1 MTMILANG
9 IPITD
14 LMNKEEEILGNISFK
29 EFAIERGIKF
39 LEHEEL
45 SKHTSFKIGGPA
57 EIFAKPSSTGEVCEI
72 VKFCKENRIPLLP
85 LGKGSNVLVS
95 DNGISGVVMYF
106 GSDFGK
112 IELLDEETIYCE
124 AGTGLAALCN
134 FALEKELT
142 GLEFAYG
149 IPGSV
154 GGAVFMN
161 AGAYGGEI
169 KDVILYADHVDKNGE
184 TGRFTGEELEMS
196 YRHSVY
202 SAKEYFITGAAFKL
216 KKGEKAEI
224 KAKMDDLLGR
234 RFDKQPM
241 DKPSAGST
249 FKRPEGAFA
258 SALIDQCGLKG
269 YRVGGAEVSTKHAGF
284 VVNVGGA
291 TCADVLALIK
301 DVQEKVK
308 ADTGFFLEPEVEIL
322 G

>member
-1 MTMILANG
+1 M
-9 IPITD
+9 
-14 LMNKEEEILGNISFK
+14 KEVFVLEKTAFYK
-29 EFAIERGIKF
+29 FADEHGIKY
-39 LEHEEL
+39 LEQEEL

-57 EIFAKPSSTGEVCEI
+57 EIFAKPASTEQVALI
-72 VKFCKENRIPLLP
+72 ADFCRKNEIPLLP
-85 LGKGSNVLVS
+85 LGKGSNVLAP
-95 DNGISGVVMYF
+95 DNGIGGVTIYF

-112 IELLDEETIYCE
+112 IILLDDETIYCE
-124 AGTGLAALCN
+124 SGASLSALCK
-134 FALEKELT
+134 FALENELT

-169 KDVILYADHVDKNGE
+169 KDVIVFADHVDKEGR
-184 TGRFTGEELEMS
+184 TGRFTGDELQMS

-202 SAKEYFITGAAFKL
+202 SGKEYFITGAAFKL
-216 KKGEKAEI
+216 QKGDRTEI

-269 YRVGGAEVSTKHAGF
+269 YRIGGAEVSTKHAGF
-284 VVNVGGA
+284 VVNIGGA
-291 TCADVLALIK
+291 TAEDVLQLIGYI
-301 DVQEKVK
+301 QEKVK
-308 ADTGFFLEPEVEIL
+308 NDTGFFIEPEIEIL

>member
-1 MTMILANG
+1 M
-9 IPITD
+9 D
-14 LMNKEEEILGNISFK
+14 LMNKEEGFLDREKFYK
-29 EFAIERGIKF
+29 FADEHGIKY
-39 LEHEEL
+39 LEHEDL

-57 EIFAKPSSTGEVCEI
+57 EIFAKPSSKEQVAEIINYCNENEVQ
-72 VKFCKENRIPLLP
+72 LLP
-85 LGKGSNVLVS
+85 LGKGSNVLIS
-95 DNGISGVVMYF
+95 DKGIDGIVMNF
-106 GSDFGK
+106 GSEFNNMT
-112 IELLDEETIYCE
+112 LLDEETIYCE

-134 FALEKELT
+134 FALENSLS

-169 KDVILYADHVDKNGE
+169 KDVIIYADHVDKSGKS
-184 TGRFTGEELEMS
+184 GRFIGEELEMS
-196 YRHSVY
+196 YRHSAY

-216 KKGEKAEI
+216 QKGDKAEI

-284 VVNVGGA
+284 VVNIGGA
-291 TCADVLALIK
+291 TCADVLELIK
-301 DVQEKVK
+301 DIQEKVK
-308 ADTGFFLEPEVEIL
+308 NDTGFFIEPEVEII

>member
-1 MTMILANG
+1 MTISANG

-14 LMNKEEEILGNISFK
+14 LMNKEERSLDKNSFK
-29 EFAIERGIKF
+29 EFALEHGIKY

-57 EIFAKPSSTGEVCEI
+57 EIFAKPSSEEQVSKIINYCKKNEV
-72 VKFCKENRIPLLP
+72 PLFP
-85 LGKGSNVLVS
+85 LGKGSNLLVS
-95 DNGISGVVMYF
+95 DNGIDGVVIYF
-106 GSDFGK
+106 GNDFGK
-112 IELLDEETIYCE
+112 IKLVDDETVYCE
-124 AGTGLAALCN
+124 AGAGLAALCN
-134 FALEKELT
+134 FALENELT

-169 KDVILYADHVDKNGE
+169 KDVIIYADHMDKNGQS
-184 TGRFTGEELEMS
+184 GRFVGDELDMS
-196 YRHSVY
+196 YRHSAY

-216 KKGEKAEI
+216 QKGDKAEI

-284 VVNVGGA
+284 VVNVGEA
-291 TCADVLALIK
+291 TCADVLQLIK
-301 DVQEKVK
+301 DVQKKVK
-308 ADTGFFLEPEVEIL
+308 DDTGFVLEPEVEIL

>member
-1 MTMILANG
+1 MTSANG
-9 IPITD
+9 IPISD
-14 LMNKEEEILGNISFK
+14 LMNKEEKALDKTAFIK
-29 EFAIERGIKF
+29 FADEHGIKY

-57 EIFAKPSSTGEVCEI
+57 EVLVKPSDKEQVSAIIDYCRENEI
-72 VKFCKENRIPLLP
+72 SILP

-95 DNGISGVVMYF
+95 DNGIEGVVICF
-106 GSDFGK
+106 GSDLGK
-112 IELLDEETIYCE
+112 IELIDEKTVYCE
-124 AGTGLAALCN
+124 AGAGLGALCN
-134 FALEKELT
+134 FALENELT

-169 KDVILYADHVDKNGE
+169 KDVIVYADHIDKNGKA
-184 TGRFTGEELEMS
+184 GRFTGEELQMS

-202 SAKEYFITGAAFKL
+202 SGKEYFITGAAFKL
-216 KKGEKAEI
+216 EKGEKAEI
-224 KAKMDDLLGR
+224 KAKMDDLIGR

-269 YRVGGAEVSTKHAGF
+269 YRVGGAQVSTKHAGF
-284 VVNVGGA
+284 VVNVGEA
-291 TCADVLALIK
+291 TCEDVLQLIK

-308 ADTGFFLEPEVEIL
+308 NDTGFFLEPEVEII

>member
-1 MTMILANG
+1 MDKKA
-9 IPITD
+9 
-14 LMNKEEEILGNISFK
+14 FF
-29 EFAIERGIKF
+29 EFAEKHGIKY
-39 LEHEEL
+39 LEQEAL
-45 SKHTSFKIGGPA
+45 SRHTSFKIGGPA
-57 EIFAKPSSTGEVCEI
+57 EIFVKPDSAEQISAIVNFCCE
-72 VKFCKENRIPLLP
+72 NNIPLLP

-95 DNGISGVVMYF
+95 DDGIDGVVMYF
-106 GSDFGK
+106 GNDFGK
-112 IELLDEETIYCE
+112 IELIDEETVYCE

-134 FALEKELT
+134 FALENGLT

-169 KDVILYADHVDKNGE
+169 KDVILYADHVDKNGKA
-184 TGRFTGEELEMS
+184 GRFTGEELMMS
-196 YRHSVY
+196 YRHSAY

-216 KKGEKAEI
+216 EKGDKTEI

-284 VVNVGGA
+284 VVNTDGA
-291 TCADVLALIK
+291 TCADVLQLIK

-308 ADTGFFLEPEVEIL
+308 NDTGFFLEPEVEIL

>member
-1 MTMILANG
+1 M
-9 IPITD
+9 D
-14 LMNKEEEILGNISFK
+14 ISAFYK
-29 EFAIERGIKF
+29 FADEHGIKY

-57 EIFAKPSSTGEVCEI
+57 EIYAKPSSVEQVCEI
-72 VKFCKENRIPLLP
+72 IKFSEENGIKLLP

-95 DNGISGVVMYF
+95 DDGIDGIVMNF
-106 GSDFGK
+106 GSEFSK
-112 IELLDEETIYCE
+112 ISLIDEDTIYCE
-124 AGTGLAALCN
+124 AGTSLSALCN
-134 FALEKELT
+134 FALKNSLS
-142 GLEFAYG
+142 GLEFVYG

-169 KDVILYADHVDKNGE
+169 KDVILYADHANKDGNI
-184 TGRFTGEELEMS
+184 GRFSGDELQMS
-196 YRHSVY
+196 YRHSAY
-202 SAKEYFITGAAFKL
+202 SSKEYFITGAAFKL
-216 KKGEKAEI
+216 IKGDETEI

-284 VVNVGGA
+284 VVNIGGA
-291 TCADVLALIK
+291 TCSDVLELIN

-308 ADTGFFLEPEVEIL
+308 NDTGYFLEPEVEIL
-322 G
+322 K

>member
-1 MTMILANG
+1 MISVNG

-14 LMNKEEEILGNISFK
+14 LMNKEENILENTAFYN
-29 EFAIERGIKF
+29 FADEHGIKY

-57 EIFAKPSSTGEVCEI
+57 EIFAKPESTEQVSAIIE
-72 VKFCKENRIPLLP
+72 FCSENKIPLLP
-85 LGKGSNVLVS
+85 LGKGSNVLIS
-95 DNGISGVVMYF
+95 DNGIPGVVMYF
-106 GSDFGK
+106 GSGFGK
-112 IELLDEETIYCE
+112 TILLDEETIYCE
-124 AGTGLAALCN
+124 AGTSLGALCN
-134 FALEKELT
+134 FALENGLT

-169 KDVILYADHVDKNGE
+169 KDVIVYADHVDKEGK
-184 TGRFTGEELEMS
+184 TGRFTGEELQMS
-196 YRHSVY
+196 YRHSAY
-202 SAKEYFITGAAFKL
+202 SDKQYFITGAAFKL
-216 KKGEKAEI
+216 QKGDKTEI

-284 VVNVGGA
+284 VVNIGGA
-291 TCADVLALIK
+291 TCADVLQLIK
-301 DVQEKVK
+301 DIQEKVK
-308 ADTGFFLEPEVEIL
+308 NETGFFIEPEVEIL

>member
-1 MTMILANG
+1 MISENG

-14 LMNKEEEILGNISFK
+14 LMNKEEKALDKNNFI
-29 EFAIERGIKF
+29 EFADEHGIKF
-39 LEHEEL
+39 LEHEDL

-57 EIFAKPSSTGEVCEI
+57 EFFVKPKNKEQVSAVVDYCEKNS
-72 VKFCKENRIPLLP
+72 VSLLP

-95 DNGISGVVMYF
+95 DNGINGVVMYF

-112 IELLDEETIYCE
+112 IELIDENTIYCE
-124 AGTGLAALCN
+124 AGAGLAALCN
-134 FALEKELT
+134 FALENELT

-169 KDVILYADHVDKNGE
+169 KDVIVYADHVDKNGKA
-184 TGRFTGEELEMS
+184 GKFTGEELQMS

-202 SAKEYFITGAAFKL
+202 SEKEYFITGAAFKL

-224 KAKMDDLLGR
+224 KAKMDDLIGR

-284 VVNVGGA
+284 VVNIGGA
-291 TCADVLALIK
+291 TCEDVLRLIK

-308 ADTGFFLEPEVEIL
+308 NDTGFFLEPEVEIL